1 MSSVPAQQ
9 QLLEEILCPYC
20 QSGEYKHWASENG
33 FSAVRCQHCR
43 LLYVNPRPRQDS
55 IDAAVKTGHHK
66 DIEGG
71 FTVVAKRNPSKVNS
85 YANEFR
91 NILSDVWES
100 GVPVS
105 ILDVGAGYGE
115 VVEAFV
121 SLAPAGSRVE
131 GIEPMTPKVEV
142 ARRSG
147 LKVREA
153 YITDVQDKY
162 DIVTLINI
170 LSHIPDFR
178 EFLEELKTVIKP
190 GGELIIETGNVAE
203 LDRAADVPSELNL
216 PDHLVFAAEDHC
228 VGFLKD
234 AGFDV
239 IGVHRKRKDG
249 FLRFGKTLVKKAMGR
264 NITLQ
269 LPYHS
274 AYRALFIRAKLVD

>member
-1 MSSVPAQQ
+1 MPSVPVQQ
-9 QLLEEILCPYC
+9 QFLEEIPCPYC
-20 QSGEYKHWASENG
+20 QSGENEYWASENG
-33 FSAVRCQHCR
+33 FSAVRCQNCR

-66 DIEGG
+66 EIEGG
-71 FTVVAKRNPSKVNS
+71 LTVIAKRNPSKVKS
-85 YANEFR
+85 YADDFR
-91 NILSDVWES
+91 NILSDVWETGS
-100 GVPVS
+100 PVS

-115 VVEAFV
+115 VVEALV

-142 ARRSG
+142 ARQSG

-153 YITDVQDKY
+153 YIADVQDKY
-162 DIVTLINI
+162 DVVTLINI

-216 PDHLVFAAEDHC
+216 PDHLVFAGEDHC
-228 VGFLKD
+228 IGFLKD

-249 FLRFGKTLVKKAMGR
+249 FLCFGKTLVKKAMGR
-264 NITLQ
+264 NIALQ
-269 LPYHS
+269 LPYRS
-274 AYRALFIRAKLVD
+274 AYRALFIRAKLVG